1 MRDCAFNHHSLKS
14 LILFSYPGRLLQTN
28 SGAREHLF
36 FEAPHCRRQT
46 LTNHDMER
54 IDWSTFTCVLG
65 PMVKGVY
72 PPMTDV
78 TDVNSTARSHDQVLL
93 ASGDDFGMV
102 KLFNY
107 PVSVSNR

>member
-1 MRDCAFNHHSLKS
+1 M
-14 LILFSYPGRLLQTN
+14 
-28 SGAREHLF
+28 
-36 FEAPHCRRQT
+36 
-46 LTNHDMER
+46 
-54 IDWSTFTCVLG
+54 
-65 PMVKGVY
+65 KGVY

-107 PVSVSNR
+107 PVSVGIKIDDLRTCDYSK